1 MQITLNIY
9 NKQKEIVK
17 THTAEGYDLMMGT
30 IEDFMDIIDV
40 EAINDTTALA
50 KMVIKGYK
58 QIKPLMQDIF
68 PELTD
73 EEFKGIKLA
82 DLITVI
88 ANTGAAVIENLNIL
102 KQGNSTRA

>member
-73 EEFKGIKLA
+73 EEWE
-82 DLITVI
+82 DEY
-88 ANTGAAVIENLNIL
+88 GA
-102 KQGNSTRA
+102 

>member
-68 PELTD
+68 PKLTD

-82 DLITVI
+82 DLVTVI
-88 ANTGAAVIENLNIL
+88 ANTGAAVIGNLNIL
-102 KQGNSTRA
+102 KQGTSTRA